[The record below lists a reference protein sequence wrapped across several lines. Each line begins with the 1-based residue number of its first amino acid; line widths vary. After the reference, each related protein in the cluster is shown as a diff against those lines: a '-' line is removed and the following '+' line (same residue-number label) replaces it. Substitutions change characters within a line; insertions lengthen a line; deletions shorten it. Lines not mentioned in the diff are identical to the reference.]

1 MSQSDRFSEKGDVI
15 DYLCKNW
22 LPIQF
27 NAIQN
32 RNDDLN
38 TTLWKIRQ
46 MFPIQ
51 IKEDDSIKYTVNY
64 NDVGYHRLLIMAQQA
79 CNN

>member
-1 MSQSDRFSEKGDVI
+1 MDQSDRFSDKIDVI
-15 DYLCKNW
+15 NYLCKNW

-51 IKEDDSIKYTVNY
+51 IKEDNSIKYTVSY
-64 NDVGYHRLLIMAQQA
+64 NDIGYTRLLRVAQETI
-79 CNN
+79 NM